1 MTPNKLQV
9 KKSSQGDVK
18 LALLDE
24 RYKTMCQD
32 INELKND
39 TKEIKDTVSG
49 LKSSIDTLPE
59 KLDQRYAKKG
69 LEEDIKKIMDKTES
83 RNYEWLRYLIVL
95 VIGALLTYLGIN

>member
-1 MTPNKLQV
+1 MTKEKLQV

-39 TKEIKDTVSG
+39 TKEIKESVIE

-59 KLDQRYAKKG
+59 KLDERYASKDTELAVKR
-69 LEEDIKKIMDKTES
+69 IM
-83 RNYEWLRYLIVL
+83 WIVITA
-95 VIGALLTYLGIN
+95 VIGGLLALIIKL

>member
-1 MTPNKLQV
+1 MTPNKLTI
-9 KKSSQGDVK
+9 KKSSKGDVQ

-39 TKEIKDTVSG
+39 TKEIKNTIAD

-59 KLDQRYAKKG
+59 KLDQRYASKEYEVALKK
-69 LEEDIKKIMDKTES
+69 L
-83 RNYEWLRYLIVL
+83 NWIV
-95 VIGALLTYLGIN
+95 ITAFAGALLALILQIK

>member
-1 MTPNKLQV
+1 MTKDKLQV
-9 KKSSQGDVK
+9 KKSSQGDIK

-49 LKSSIDTLPE
+49 LKSSIDTLPQ
-59 KLDQRYAKKG
+59 KLDERYASK
-69 LEEDIKKIMDKTES
+69 DTEIALK
-83 RNYEWLRYLIVL
+83 RLNWIVITAF
-95 VIGALLTYLGIN
+95 VGALLALIINI

>member
-1 MTPNKLQV
+1 MTKEKLQV

-49 LKSSIDTLPE
+49 LKSSIDTLPQ
-59 KLDQRYAKKG
+59 KLDQRYASK
-69 LEEDIKKIMDKTES
+69 DTEIALK
-83 RNYEWLRYLIVL
+83 RLNWIVITAF
-95 VIGALLTYLGIN
+95 VGALLALIVNI

>member
-1 MTPNKLQV
+1 MTKEKLQV

-39 TKEIKDTVSG
+39 TKEIKENLSE

-59 KLDQRYAKKG
+59 KLDKRYATK
-69 LEEDIKKIMDKTES
+69 DTEIALK
-83 RNYEWLRYLIVL
+83 RLNWIV
-95 VIGALLTYLGIN
+95 ITAFAGALLGLILQIK

>member
-1 MTPNKLQV
+1 MTKEKLQV

-39 TKEIKDTVSG
+39 TKEIKNTVSG

-59 KLDQRYAKKG
+59 KLDKRYASK
-69 LEEDIKKIMDKTES
+69 DTEIALK
-83 RNYEWLRYLIVL
+83 RLNWIV
-95 VIGALLTYLGIN
+95 ITAFAGALLALIINI

>member
-1 MTPNKLQV
+1 MTKEKLQV

-39 TKEIKDTVSG
+39 TKEIKESVID
-49 LKSSIDTLPE
+49 LKSSIDTLPQ
-59 KLDQRYAKKG
+59 KLDKRYATK
-69 LEEDIKKIMDKTES
+69 DTEVALK
-83 RNYEWLRYLIVL
+83 RLNWIV
-95 VIGALLTYLGIN
+95 VTAFAGALLGLILQIK

>member
-1 MTPNKLQV
+1 MTKDKLQV

-59 KLDQRYAKKG
+59 KLDKRYASK
-69 LEEDIKKIMDKTES
+69 DTEIALK
-83 RNYEWLRYLIVL
+83 RLNWIV
-95 VIGALLTYLGIN
+95 ITAFAGALLALIINI

>member
-1 MTPNKLQV
+1 MTKDKKKN
-9 KKSSQGDVK
+9 KKSSQGEVK

-59 KLDQRYAKKG
+59 KLDKRYASK
-69 LEEDIKKIMDKTES
+69 DTEIALK
-83 RNYEWLRYLIVL
+83 RLNWIV
-95 VIGALLTYLGIN
+95 ITAFAGALLALIMNI

>member
-1 MTPNKLQV
+1 MTKEKLQV

-59 KLDQRYAKKG
+59 KLDKRYASK
-69 LEEDIKKIMDKTES
+69 DTEIALK
-83 RNYEWLRYLIVL
+83 RLNWIV
-95 VIGALLTYLGIN
+95 ITAFAGALLALIINI

>member
-1 MTPNKLQV
+1 MTKEKLQV

-49 LKSSIDTLPE
+49 LKSSIDTLPQ
-59 KLDQRYAKKG
+59 KLDERYASK
-69 LEEDIKKIMDKTES
+69 DTEIALK
-83 RNYEWLRYLIVL
+83 RLNWIVITAF
-95 VIGALLTYLGIN
+95 VGALLALIINI

>member
-39 TKEIKDTVSG
+39 TKEIKESVID
-49 LKSSIDTLPE
+49 LKSSIDTLPQ
-59 KLDQRYAKKG
+59 KLDERYASK
-69 LEEDIKKIMDKTES
+69 DTEIALK
-83 RNYEWLRYLIVL
+83 RLNWIV
-95 VIGALLTYLGIN
+95 ITAFAGALLGLILQIK

>member
-1 MTPNKLQV
+1 MTKDKLQV
-9 KKSSQGDVK
+9 KKSSQGEVK

-49 LKSSIDTLPE
+49 LKSSLDTLPE
-59 KLDQRYAKKG
+59 RLDVRYASK
-69 LEEDIKKIMDKTES
+69 DTEIALK
-83 RNYEWLRYLIVL
+83 RLNWIV
-95 VIGALLTYLGIN
+95 ITAFAGALLGLILQIK

>member
-1 MTPNKLQV
+1 MTKEKLQV

-59 KLDQRYAKKG
+59 KLDKRYATK
-69 LEEDIKKIMDKTES
+69 DTEIALK
-83 RNYEWLRYLIVL
+83 RLNWIV
-95 VIGALLTYLGIN
+95 ITAFAGALLALIINI

>member
-1 MTPNKLQV
+1 MTKEKLQV
-9 KKSSQGDVK
+9 KKSSQGDIK

-59 KLDQRYAKKG
+59 RLDKRYASK
-69 LEEDIKKIMDKTES
+69 DTEVALK
-83 RNYEWLRYLIVL
+83 RLNWIVITAF
-95 VIGALLTYLGIN
+95 VGALLGIILQIK

>member
-1 MTPNKLQV
+1 MTKEKLQV

-39 TKEIKDTVSG
+39 TKG
-49 LKSSIDTLPE
+49 
-59 KLDQRYAKKG
+59 
-69 LEEDIKKIMDKTES
+69 
-83 RNYEWLRYLIVL
+83 N
-95 VIGALLTYLGIN
+95 

>member
-9 KKSSQGDVK
+9 KKSSKSEIQ

-59 KLDQRYAKKG
+59 KLDQRYASK
-69 LEEDIKKIMDKTES
+69 KTEDALARLNWIVITS
-83 RNYEWLRYLIVL
+83 VVGGLLALIIKL
-95 VIGALLTYLGIN
+95 

>member
-1 MTPNKLQV
+1 MTKEKLQV

-39 TKEIKDTVSG
+39 TKEIKESVID
-49 LKSSIDTLPE
+49 LKSSIDTLPQ
-59 KLDQRYAKKG
+59 KLDKRYATK
-69 LEEDIKKIMDKTES
+69 DTEVALK
-83 RNYEWLRYLIVL
+83 RLNWIV
-95 VIGALLTYLGIN
+95 ITAFAGALLGLILQIK

>member
-1 MTPNKLQV
+1 MTKDKLQV

-39 TKEIKDTVSG
+39 TKEIKESVID

-59 KLDQRYAKKG
+59 KLDKRYASK
-69 LEEDIKKIMDKTES
+69 DTEIALK
-83 RNYEWLRYLIVL
+83 RLNWIV
-95 VIGALLTYLGIN
+95 ITAFAGALLGIILQIK

>member
-9 KKSSQGDVK
+9 KKSSQGDIK

-59 KLDQRYAKKG
+59 KLDKRYASK
-69 LEEDIKKIMDKTES
+69 DTEIALK
-83 RNYEWLRYLIVL
+83 RLNWIV
-95 VIGALLTYLGIN
+95 ITAFAGALLALIINI

>member
-1 MTPNKLQV
+1 MTKEKLQV
-9 KKSSQGDVK
+9 KKSSQGDIK

-59 KLDQRYAKKG
+59 KLDKRYATK
-69 LEEDIKKIMDKTES
+69 DTEVALK
-83 RNYEWLRYLIVL
+83 RLNWIVITAL
-95 VIGALLTYLGIN
+95 VGALLGLILQIK

>member
-39 TKEIKDTVSG
+39 TKEIKNTVSG

-59 KLDQRYAKKG
+59 KLDKRYASK
-69 LEEDIKKIMDKTES
+69 DTEIALK
-83 RNYEWLRYLIVL
+83 RLNWIVITAL
-95 VIGALLTYLGIN
+95 VGALLALIINI

>member
-1 MTPNKLQV
+1 MTKEKLQV
-9 KKSSQGDVK
+9 KKSSQGDIK

-59 KLDQRYAKKG
+59 KLDKRYASK
-69 LEEDIKKIMDKTES
+69 DTEIALK
-83 RNYEWLRYLIVL
+83 RLNWIV
-95 VIGALLTYLGIN
+95 ITAFAGALLALIINI

>member
-1 MTPNKLQV
+1 MTKDKLQV
-9 KKSSQGDVK
+9 KKSSQGDIK

-39 TKEIKDTVSG
+39 TKVIKDTVSG

-59 KLDQRYAKKG
+59 RLDKRYASK
-69 LEEDIKKIMDKTES
+69 DTEIALK
-83 RNYEWLRYLIVL
+83 RLNWIVITAF
-95 VIGALLTYLGIN
+95 VGALLGLILQIK

>member
-1 MTPNKLQV
+1 MTKEKLQV
-9 KKSSQGDVK
+9 KKSSQGEVK

-59 KLDQRYAKKG
+59 KLDKRYASK
-69 LEEDIKKIMDKTES
+69 DTEIALK
-83 RNYEWLRYLIVL
+83 RLNWIV
-95 VIGALLTYLGIN
+95 ITAFAGALLALIINI

>member
-1 MTPNKLQV
+1 MTKDKLQV

-49 LKSSIDTLPE
+49 LKSSIDTLPQ
-59 KLDQRYAKKG
+59 KLDERYASK
-69 LEEDIKKIMDKTES
+69 DTEIALK
-83 RNYEWLRYLIVL
+83 RLNWIV
-95 VIGALLTYLGIN
+95 ITAFAGALLALIINI